1 MIWQAGSRVRVT
13 PEARFTLTVGITRR
27 ETCLLQRGAHI
38 SSTTFFV
45 ALAVWVLRWLGVA
58 RDVLVLAV
66 EITIVEIASL
76 RHVHGAIIGIEALRI
91 TMADVLLAG
100 VAIFIAT
107 VLRGY
112 KLTAVDIRI
121 TWTSDFLFI
130 AAFFFWDTKETS
142 EAVIAWTS
150 TR

>member
-1 MIWQAGSRVRVT
+1 M
-13 PEARFTLTVGITRR
+13 
-27 ETCLLQRGAHI
+27 
-38 SSTTFFV
+38 
-45 ALAVWVLRWLGVA
+45 
-58 RDVLVLAV
+58 LAV

-76 RHVHGAIIGIEALRI
+76 WHVHRAIIGIEALRI
-91 TMADVLLAG
+91 TMADMLLAG
-100 VAIFIAT
+100 LAIFIAT
-107 VLRGY
+107 ALRGY

-130 AAFFFWDTKETS
+130 ADFFFWDTKETS